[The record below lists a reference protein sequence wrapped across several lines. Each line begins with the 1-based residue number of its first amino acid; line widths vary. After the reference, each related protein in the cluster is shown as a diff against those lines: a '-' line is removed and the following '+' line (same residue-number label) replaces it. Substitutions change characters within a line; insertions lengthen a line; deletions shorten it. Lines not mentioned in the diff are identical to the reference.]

1 MNLSKYRMPIFWVFR
16 FVDRRS
22 LFFSLRIS
30 GRIYFLSFSQRS
42 PLRNIIITVTG
53 IMKLRFCWSTG
64 KSVYSLLAD
73 YGVGPGGFVII
84 HSQFLYQVNDF
95 FRMKLHILEDEI
107 ISY

>member
-1 MNLSKYRMPIFWVFR
+1 MKNAYFLVFL
-16 FVDRRS
+16 FLDRVVY
-22 LFFSLRIS
+22 LFSLWIS

-42 PLRNIIITVTG
+42 LLRKIIITVTG

-73 YGVGPGGFVII
+73 YEVGPEGFVII
-84 HSQFLYQVNDF
+84 HGQFLYQVNDF
-95 FRMKLHILEDEI
+95 FCILEDEI